1 MQIWF
6 RAAGAAC
13 RTICEPDPAR
23 RGPLGLETIVIRT
36 TLLLTSLLA
45 LAAAISGGAVA
56 DDTPPPPGEVFRY
69 AIFDAGDALE
79 IDWAIDD
86 GAYLYRDTLGFESG
100 DPAVVLGQPE
110 LPDGVLHRDEF
121 LGEQA
126 VYRDT
131 FFVRLPY
138 TVRGDKPD
146 SLPLTIRSRGCLD
159 AGFCYAPQ
167 TWLTTVTLEPPR
179 ADTALSKPAS
189 PATGGLL
196 EPAGPSQS
204 DFPPP
209 DEVFFPDLYAVDGNT
224 VEVGFRIVP
233 GYYLYKDK
241 ISVRVLNE
249 DVRAGTLE
257 LPKGKL
263 KTDEFFGEQEVY
275 YDEAVGRL
283 SLARGSA
290 QPVELRVE
298 LGYQGCADDGLCY
311 LPQTKQLSVSLPEA
325 LTVTA
330 LGPAP
335 GAGGTAP
342 PVSEQGR
349 LEQAIASGDFW
360 LMIGTFFGAG
370 LLLSLTPC
378 VLPMVPILSGI
389 IAGAGD
395 KVSPGRGLSLA
406 FAYVM
411 GMALI
416 YTAAGI
422 AAAMAGA
429 QLQAFFNQPWV
440 LALFAALF
448 VVLALGMFGLYD
460 LQMPNA
466 IQSRLAGISSR
477 QKSGT
482 FIGAFVMGAL
492 SSLIVTACVAPALI
506 AALSFMAKTGDVV
519 TGGTALFA
527 MSLGMGAPLLAVGA
541 AHGKFLPKA
550 GPWMVAIKG
559 AFGFMFLGLAIYLL
573 SRVLPGTISMLLWAI
588 LVVLAG
594 VFLGGM
600 TALTTEAGTARKLG
614 KGFGLL
620 AIFYGLIL
628 FFGALA
634 GGSNPLKPLAS
645 VDLGAGTMTADRP
658 LEFKRI
664 KTVAD
669 LDREIAAAAA
679 AGKSVMLDFYADW
692 CVSCL
697 EMEEYTFVAPE
708 VQAALAN
715 TVTLQADVTRN
726 DAEDQT
732 LLARFGVFGP
742 PTIVFFGTDGHQRDG
757 YEVVG
762 FMDAADF
769 AAHVRQAVPL

>member
-1 MQIWF
+1 
-6 RAAGAAC
+6 
-13 RTICEPDPAR
+13 
-23 RGPLGLETIVIRT
+23 VIRT
-36 TLLLTSLLA
+36 SNILALLA
-45 LAAAISGGAVA
+45 VFIAGGAPA
-56 DDTPPPPGEVFRY
+56 EDAPRPPQEVFRY
-69 AIFDAGDALE
+69 AIFDAGDAFE

-100 DPAVVLGQPE
+100 NPAVVLGKPE
-110 LPDGVLHRDEF
+110 LPPGETHSDQF
-121 LGEQA
+121 LGEQV
-126 VYRDT
+126 VYRDA
-131 FFVRLPY
+131 FFIRLPY
-138 TVRGDKPD
+138 TVQGDKPD
-146 SLPLTIRSRGCLD
+146 SLPLTVKSRGCLD

-167 TWLTTVTLEPPR
+167 AWLTTVELEPPR
-179 ADTALSKPAS
+179 DSAN
-189 PATGGLL
+189 LL
-196 EPAGPSQS
+196 ESSTPAAGRLLAPGDRKDS

-209 DEVFFPDLYAVDGNT
+209 DEVFFPDVFAVDGNT
-224 VEVGFRIVP
+224 IEVGFRIVP

-241 ISVRVLNE
+241 ISVRILND
-249 DVRAGTLE
+249 DVRAGALE

-275 YDEAVGRL
+275 YDEAIGRL

-290 QPVELRVE
+290 PPVELVVE
-298 LGYQGCADDGLCY
+298 LGYQGCAEDGLCY

-325 LTVTA
+325 VTVTE

-335 GAGGTAP
+335 GTSAAAA

-349 LEQAIASGDFW
+349 LERAIASGDFW

-370 LLLSLTPC
+370 LLLSMTPC

-389 IAGAGD
+389 IAGEGD
-395 KVSPGRGLSLA
+395 KVSPSRGLALA
-406 FAYVM
+406 FSYVM
-411 GMALI
+411 GMALV
-416 YTAAGI
+416 YTAAGV

-440 LALFAALF
+440 LALFAVLF
-448 VVLALGMFGLYD
+448 VVLALAMFGLYE

-466 IQSRLAGISSR
+466 VQSRLAGFSR
-477 QKSGT
+477 QQKRGT
-482 FIGAFVMGAL
+482 AIGAFVMGAL

-506 AALSFMAKTGDVV
+506 AALSFMAKTGDVL
-519 TGGTALFA
+519 TGGSALFA

-541 AHGKFLPKA
+541 AQGKFLPKV
-550 GPWMVAIKG
+550 GPWMVVIKG
-559 AFGFMFLGLAIYLL
+559 AFGFMFLGLAIYML
-573 SRVLPGTISMLLWAI
+573 SRVLPGPISMLLWAA

-594 VFLGGM
+594 VFMGGM
-600 TALTTEAGTARKLG
+600 TTLTTDAGAARKLG

-620 AIFYGLIL
+620 AIFYGLVL

-645 VDLGAGTMTADRP
+645 VSLGGGGPDAAERH
-658 LEFKRI
+658 LEFRRI

-669 LDREIAAAAA
+669 LDREIAAASA

-692 CVSCL
+692 CVSCI
-697 EMEEYTFVAPE
+697 EMEEYTFIAPE
-708 VQAALAN
+708 VQAALGN

-726 DAEDQT
+726 DAEDQA
-732 LLARFGVFGP
+732 LLRRFGVFGP
-742 PTIVFFGTDGHQRDG
+742 PTIIFFDAAGLQREG

-762 FMDAADF
+762 FMNAADF
-769 AAHVRQAVPL
+769 AAHVHEALPLL